1 MDKLYRL
8 GGIAALI
15 GNAAAFIRGID
26 AEDLGT
32 VGVIIS
38 SPAFATGMVVF
49 SIIMALG
56 LSWPAIRWVWMY
68 PERRRA
74 ATWEKEL
81 RVRMETIELL
91 ETIRRPEDPL
101 EGLLDPTRPAQSR
114 AEAAIAQAKIKAIG
128 IAPSD
133 REIDGAGGWS
143 VYAAQLIP
151 YIKEFGIEHA
161 QRMVARRDGNNP

>member
-1 MDKLYRL
+1 MEKLYRL
-8 GGIAALI
+8 AGIAALI

-26 AEDLGT
+26 AEDLGV
-32 VGVIIS
+32 VGAIIS
-38 SPAFATGMVVF
+38 SPAFATGMVIF

-56 LSWPAIRWVWMY
+56 LSWPAIQWVWRY
-68 PERRRA
+68 PDRRRVA
-74 ATWEKEL
+74 AREKDL
-81 RVRMETIELL
+81 RMRMEAIELL

-114 AEAAIAQAKIKAIG
+114 AEAAIAQAKIKAMG

-143 VYAAQLIP
+143 VYAARLIP

-161 QRMVARRDGNNP
+161 QRMVARRDGNNS